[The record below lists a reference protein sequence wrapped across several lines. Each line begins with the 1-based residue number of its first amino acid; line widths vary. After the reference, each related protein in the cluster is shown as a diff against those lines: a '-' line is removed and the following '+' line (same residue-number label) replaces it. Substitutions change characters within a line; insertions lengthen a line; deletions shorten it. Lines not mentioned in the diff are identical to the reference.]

1 MFKKFLQYPKGLK
14 IINDPIYG
22 FITVPDQLIARI
34 IDHPYFQRL
43 RRITQMGCAHVV
55 FPGARHSRF
64 EHALGCLH
72 LMQKAIR
79 VLRLKGVEI
88 DDHEEQ
94 ALQIG
99 ILLHDIGH
107 GPYSHTLES
116 ALIKSTS
123 HEELSLKFLES
134 LNKEFDGALDLAIR
148 LFRGTYPRKFLNQL
162 IAGQLDIDR
171 LDYLKRDSFYAGVAE
186 GNINSER
193 IISMFNVQD
202 DELVVDAKGIYSIEN
217 FLIARRLMYWQAYM
231 HKTCVSAE
239 IMLRH
244 ILERA
249 SELVHEKP
257 ALASGNL
264 KKFLLPKSDQEDNDD
279 LLKDFAELDDID
291 IMYHIKK
298 WSENDDAVL
307 SELCNGF
314 IKRKLLKIRISDEK
328 VTQSK
333 IRELEQKLKDRNGM
347 SENEIAY
354 FISQGKLTNIAYRS
368 NDQPIRVRFKDGSI
382 KEVAEAS
389 DQLKLKALTQPVD
402 KYYYCYPKVIN

>member
-1 MFKKFLQYPKGLK
+1 MQYQKGLK

-79 VLRLKGVEI
+79 VLRLKGVKI
-88 DDHEEQ
+88 DNDEEQ

-99 ILLHDIGH
+99 VLLHDIGH

-116 ALIKSTS
+116 ALIKSTT
-123 HEELSLKFLES
+123 HEELSLQFIRS
-134 LNKEFDGALDLAIR
+134 LNKEFNGELDLAIR
-148 LFRGTYPRKFLNQL
+148 LFRGTYHRKFLNQL

-193 IISMFNVQD
+193 IISMFNVHD
-202 DELVVDAKGIYSIEN
+202 DELVVDAKGIYSVEN

-239 IMLRH
+239 IMLRN

-257 ALASGNL
+257 SIASGKL
-264 KKFLLPKSDQEDNDD
+264 KGFLQPKSDQKNDD
-279 LLKDFAELDDID
+279 ELLENFAELDDID

-298 WSENDDAVL
+298 WTESDDAIL
-307 SELCNGF
+307 SELSNGF
-314 IKRKLLKIRISDEK
+314 IKRNLLKIKISDK
-328 VTQSK
+328 KIPQSK
-333 IRELEQKLKDRNGM
+333 ISELEQKLKERSGLR
-347 SENEIAY
+347 ENELGY

-368 NDQPIRVRFKDGSI
+368 NDQPIKVLFKDGSV

-389 DQLKLKALTQPVD
+389 DQLNLKALTQPVD

>member
-1 MFKKFLQYPKGLK
+1 MQYPKGLK

-88 DDHEEQ
+88 EDHEEQ

-328 VTQSK
+328 VSQSK
-333 IRELEQKLKDRNGM
+333 IRELEQKLKDRSRI

-389 DQLKLKALTQPVD
+389 DQLNLKALTQPVD

>member
-1 MFKKFLQYPKGLK
+1 MQYPKGLK

-244 ILERA
+244 VLERA

-264 KKFLLPKSDQEDNDD
+264 KKFLLPKSDQDDNDD

-389 DQLKLKALTQPVD
+389 DQLNLKALTQPVD

>member
-1 MFKKFLQYPKGLK
+1 MQYPKGLK

-88 DDHEEQ
+88 EDHEEQ

-328 VTQSK
+328 VSQSK
-333 IRELEQKLKDRNGM
+333 IRELEQKLKDRSRI

>member
-1 MFKKFLQYPKGLK
+1 MQYPKGLK

-249 SELVHEKP
+249 SELVQEKP

-264 KKFLLPKSDQEDNDD
+264 KKFLLPKSDQDDNDD

-328 VTQSK
+328 VSQSK
-333 IRELEQKLKDRNGM
+333 IRELEQKLKDRSGM

-389 DQLKLKALTQPVD
+389 DQLNLKALTQPVD

>member
-1 MFKKFLQYPKGLK
+1 MQYQKGLK

-22 FITVPDQLIARI
+22 FITIPDQLIAQI

-43 RRITQMGCAHVV
+43 RRITQMGCAHIV

-79 VLRLKGVEI
+79 VLRMKSIKI
-88 DDHEEQ
+88 DKDEEQ
-94 ALQIG
+94 ALQVA

-116 ALIKSTS
+116 ALIKKTS
-123 HEELSLKFLES
+123 HEEISLQFIKS
-134 LNKEFDGALDLAIR
+134 LNDQFDGQLDLAVQ
-148 LFRGTYPRKFLNQL
+148 LFQGNYPRQFLNQL
-162 IAGQLDIDR
+162 IASQLDIDR

-193 IISMFNVQD
+193 IISMFNVVN

-244 ILERA
+244 ILQRA
-249 SELVHEKP
+249 SELTIAQP
-257 ALASGNL
+257 NIASGGL
-264 KKFLLPKSDQEDNDD
+264 QRFLVPQYDQLNDQK
-279 LLKDFAELDDID
+279 LLETFARLDDID

-298 WSENDDAVL
+298 WTQNDDIVL
-307 SELCNGF
+307 RELCDGF
-314 IKRKLLKIRISDEK
+314 IKRRLLKIKLSDQK
-328 VTQSK
+328 VDPNK
-333 IRELEQKLKDRNGM
+333 INELNDLLLNKMGIQ
-347 SENEIAY
+347 ENELKY
-354 FISQGKLTNIAYRS
+354 FISEGKLTNIAYKS
-368 NDQPIRVRFKDGSI
+368 EDQPIKIRFKDGTVQ
-382 KEVAEAS
+382 EVATAS
-389 DQLKLKALTQPVD
+389 DQLNLKALTQPVD

>member
-1 MFKKFLQYPKGLK
+1 MQYPKGLK

-88 DDHEEQ
+88 EDHEEQ

-264 KKFLLPKSDQEDNDD
+264 KKFLLPKSDQDDNDD

-328 VTQSK
+328 VSQSK
-333 IRELEQKLKDRNGM
+333 IRELEQKLKDRSRI

-389 DQLKLKALTQPVD
+389 DQLNLKALTQPVD

>member
-1 MFKKFLQYPKGLK
+1 LQYQKGLK

-79 VLRLKGVEI
+79 VLRLKGI
-88 DDHEEQ
+88 TISDHEKQ

-116 ALIKSTS
+116 ALIKSAS
-123 HEELSLKFLES
+123 HEELGLKFLES
-134 LNKEFDGALDLAIR
+134 LNKEFDGELDLAIR
-148 LFRGTYPRKFLNQL
+148 LFSGNYHRKFLNQL
-162 IAGQLDIDR
+162 IASQLDIDR

-193 IISMFNVQD
+193 IISMFNVHD
-202 DELVVDAKGIYSIEN
+202 DELVVDAKGIYSVEN

-244 ILERA
+244 VLDRA
-249 SELVHEKP
+249 SELVNETP
-257 ALASGNL
+257 SIASGNL
-264 KKFLLPKSDQEDNDD
+264 KKFLRSESDQQTDD
-279 LLKDFAELDDID
+279 ELLKNFAELDDVD
-291 IMYHIKK
+291 IIYHIKK
-298 WSENDDAVL
+298 WSENDDPVL
-307 SELCNGF
+307 SQLSQGF
-314 IKRKLLKIRISDEK
+314 MKRNLLKIVISNEK
-328 VTQSK
+328 AARSK
-333 IRELEQKLKDRNGM
+333 ISELEDRLVNKLG
-347 SENEIAY
+347 IAKHDVGY
-354 FISQGKLTNIAYRS
+354 FISQGKLTNIAYKS
-368 NDQPIRVRFKDGSI
+368 DVQPIKIRFKDGNL

-389 DQLKLKALTQPVD
+389 DQLNLKALTHPVD

>member
-1 MFKKFLQYPKGLK
+1 LK
-14 IINDPIYG
+14 Y
-22 FITVPDQLIARI
+22 
-34 IDHPYFQRL
+34 
-43 RRITQMGCAHVV
+43 
-55 FPGARHSRF
+55 
-64 EHALGCLH
+64 
-72 LMQKAIR
+72 
-79 VLRLKGVEI
+79 
-88 DDHEEQ
+88 DDREEQ

-116 ALIKSTS
+116 ALIKNTS
-123 HEELSLKFLES
+123 HEELGLKFLES

-148 LFRGTYPRKFLNQL
+148 LFRGIYHRKFLNQL
-162 IAGQLDIDR
+162 IASQLDIDR

-202 DELVVDAKGIYSIEN
+202 DELVVDAKGIYSVEN

-244 ILERA
+244 VLERA
-249 SELVHEKP
+249 SELVNETP
-257 ALASGNL
+257 SLASGNL
-264 KKFLLPKSDQEDNDD
+264 KKFLRSKSDQQNDND
-279 LLKDFAELDDID
+279 LLKNFAELDDID

-298 WSENDDAVL
+298 WSENEDPIL
-307 SELCNGF
+307 SQLSDGF
-314 IKRKLLKIRISDEK
+314 MKRNLLKIVISDEK
-328 VTQSK
+328 VAQSK
-333 IRELEQKLKDRNGM
+333 ISELENRVMKKLG
-347 SENEIAY
+347 IANHEVGY
-354 FISQGKLTNIAYRS
+354 FIAQGKLTNIAYKS
-368 NDQPIRVRFKDGSI
+368 DDQPIRIRFKNGKL

-389 DQLKLKALTQPVD
+389 DQLNLKALTHPVD

>member
-1 MFKKFLQYPKGLK
+1 MQYQKGLK

-79 VLRLKGVEI
+79 VLRLKGI
-88 DDHEEQ
+88 TISDHEKQ

-116 ALIKSTS
+116 ALIKSAS
-123 HEELSLKFLES
+123 HEELGLKFLES
-134 LNKEFDGALDLAIR
+134 LNKEFDGELDLAIR
-148 LFRGTYPRKFLNQL
+148 LFSGNYHRKFLNQL
-162 IAGQLDIDR
+162 IASQLDIDR

-193 IISMFNVQD
+193 IISMFNVHD
-202 DELVVDAKGIYSIEN
+202 DELVVDAKGIYSVEN

-244 ILERA
+244 VLDRA
-249 SELVHEKP
+249 SELVNETP
-257 ALASGNL
+257 SIASGNL
-264 KKFLLPKSDQEDNDD
+264 KKFLRSESDQQTDD
-279 LLKDFAELDDID
+279 ELLKNFAELDDVD
-291 IMYHIKK
+291 IIYHIKK
-298 WSENDDAVL
+298 WSENDDPVL
-307 SELCNGF
+307 SQLSQGF
-314 IKRKLLKIRISDEK
+314 MKRNLLKIVISNEK
-328 VTQSK
+328 AARSK
-333 IRELEQKLKDRNGM
+333 ISELEDRLVNKLG
-347 SENEIAY
+347 IAKHDVGY
-354 FISQGKLTNIAYRS
+354 FISQGKLTNIAYKS
-368 NDQPIRVRFKDGSI
+368 DVQPIKIRFKDGNL

-389 DQLKLKALTQPVD
+389 DQLNLKALTHPVD

>member
-1 MFKKFLQYPKGLK
+1 MQYPKGLK

-88 DDHEEQ
+88 EDHEEQ

-264 KKFLLPKSDQEDNDD
+264 KKFLLPKSDQDDNDD

-328 VTQSK
+328 VSQSK

-389 DQLKLKALTQPVD
+389 DQLNLKALTQPVD

>member
-1 MFKKFLQYPKGLK
+1 MQYQKGLK

-79 VLRLKGVEI
+79 VLRLKGI
-88 DDHEEQ
+88 TISDHEEQ

-116 ALIKSTS
+116 ALIKSAS
-123 HEELSLKFLES
+123 HEELGLKFLES
-134 LNKEFDGALDLAIR
+134 LNKEFDGELDLAIR
-148 LFRGTYPRKFLNQL
+148 LFSGNYHRKFLNQL
-162 IAGQLDIDR
+162 IASQLDIDR

-193 IISMFNVQD
+193 IISMFNVHD
-202 DELVVDAKGIYSIEN
+202 DELVVDAKGIYSVEN

-244 ILERA
+244 VLDRA
-249 SELVHEKP
+249 SELVNETP
-257 ALASGNL
+257 SIASGNL
-264 KKFLLPKSDQEDNDD
+264 KKFLRSESDQQTDD
-279 LLKDFAELDDID
+279 ELLKNFAELDDVD
-291 IMYHIKK
+291 IIYHIKK
-298 WSENDDAVL
+298 WSENDDPVL
-307 SELCNGF
+307 SQLSQGF
-314 IKRKLLKIRISDEK
+314 MKRNLLKIVISNEK
-328 VTQSK
+328 AARSK
-333 IRELEQKLKDRNGM
+333 ISELEDRLVNKLG
-347 SENEIAY
+347 IAEHEVGY
-354 FISQGKLTNIAYRS
+354 FISQGKLTNIAYKS
-368 NDQPIRVRFKDGSI
+368 DVQPIKIRFKDGNL

-389 DQLKLKALTQPVD
+389 DQLNLKALTHPVD

>member
-1 MFKKFLQYPKGLK
+1 MQYPKGLK

-244 ILERA
+244 VLERA

-264 KKFLLPKSDQEDNDD
+264 KKFLLPKSDQDDNDD

-328 VTQSK
+328 VSQSR
-333 IRELEQKLKDRNGM
+333 IRELEQKLKDRTGM

-389 DQLKLKALTQPVD
+389 DQLNLKALTQPVD

>member
-1 MFKKFLQYPKGLK
+1 MQYPKGLK

-264 KKFLLPKSDQEDNDD
+264 KKFLLPKSDQDDNDD

-328 VTQSK
+328 VSQSK
-333 IRELEQKLKDRNGM
+333 IRELEQKLKDRSGM

-389 DQLKLKALTQPVD
+389 DQLNLKALTQPVD

>member
-1 MFKKFLQYPKGLK
+1 MQYPKGLK

-88 DDHEEQ
+88 EDHEEQ

-244 ILERA
+244 VLERA

-264 KKFLLPKSDQEDNDD
+264 KKFLLPKSDQDDNDD

-389 DQLKLKALTQPVD
+389 DQLNLKALTQPVD

>member
-1 MFKKFLQYPKGLK
+1 MQYPKGLK

-244 ILERA
+244 VLERA

-389 DQLKLKALTQPVD
+389 DQLNLKALTQPVD